1 MNEGIKH
8 VLIPNGWTYFV
19 HRSNTDHWNEEDLYK
34 NIIKVKEDNLMCV
47 ETERDLYDYITISGK
62 EAYLEIPAYSYGDGI
77 PFEIR
82 CLIPRL
88 EQTPVLP
95 EDIKEQVLSKFYF
108 DNDNYMGEYGRR
120 HPSIPAGEELAVLGR
135 STVDNMFNNE
145 RNIIWVLPTRFKDF
159 YVEEIRKDNNRVI
172 KCVMKEDGEHF
183 GTRV

>member
-19 HRSNTDHWNEEDLYK
+19 HRSNTEHWNEEDLYK
-34 NIIKVKEDNLMCV
+34 NIIKVKEDNLMSV
-47 ETERDLYDYITISGK
+47 EKEEDLYDYIRTYG
-62 EAYLEIPAYSYGDGI
+62 ENAYMEVPPFSYGDGI

-82 CLIPRL
+82 CLIPRI
-88 EQTPVLP
+88 EHAPFVP
-95 EDIKEQVLSKFYF
+95 EDIKEQMISKFYF
-108 DNDNYMGEYGRR
+108 DNDNYVGEYGRR

-172 KCVMKEDGEHF
+172 NCVMKEDGEHF